1 MEYLSDAYKR
11 MVEHRLALLSDMSSG
26 VSVYAVYAD
35 YRAQNAN
42 ERPYYVLARSS
53 KEAKVRFNRKFSWL
67 KIFKCEPL
75 DYHKAVQAVLDVE
88 HNIVI

>member
-1 MEYLSDAYKR
+1 MEYISDAYKR
-11 MVEHRLALLSDMSSG
+11 MVEHRLELLNDMNSG
-26 VSVYAVYAD
+26 VAVYAVYAD
-35 YRAQNAN
+35 YRPTLSN
-42 ERPYYVLARSS
+42 ERPYYVMARSN
-53 KEAKVRFNRKFSWL
+53 KEAKVRFNQKFSWL

>member
-11 MVEHRLALLSDMSSG
+11 MIEHRLALLNDMSSG

-35 YRAQNAN
+35 YHPSLTTD
-42 ERPYYVLARSS
+42 RPYYVMARSR

-67 KIFKCEPL
+67 KVFKCEPL